1 MIKQPRDDMA
11 DSGACEAKE
20 DAPLS
25 QSEHADGEE
34 AGGDENDIGEI
45 PAVTGQGDIQ
55 KDVRKD
61 EDEEAG
67 AEEAEVKAGE
77 QQEPNVEMEKGGLQL
92 RRPPRAVVSPWRR

>member
-1 MIKQPRDDMA
+1 MSVEMVIEQPRDDMA

-45 PAVTGQGDIQ
+45 LAVTSQRDIQ
-55 KDVRKD
+55 KI
-61 EDEEAG
+61 
-67 AEEAEVKAGE
+67 
-77 QQEPNVEMEKGGLQL
+77 
-92 RRPPRAVVSPWRR
+92 